1 MAYRKTWNLCLP
13 LLPGDD
19 EQIMLWL
26 LRESAENK
34 AASYML
40 KVVEFEDLG
49 VVPRVDISP
58 LGITQLGDGYKD
70 ATFREFRVVAE
81 RGAVDASGA

>member
-1 MAYRKTWNLCLP
+1 MAYRKTWNVCLP

-19 EQIMLWL
+19 EALLLWL

-40 KVVEFEDLG
+40 KVIEFTDLG
-49 VVPRVDISP
+49 VVPVADISP
-58 LGITQLGDGYKD
+58 LGIKQLGPDYKD

-81 RGAVDASGA
+81 REAVDASGA